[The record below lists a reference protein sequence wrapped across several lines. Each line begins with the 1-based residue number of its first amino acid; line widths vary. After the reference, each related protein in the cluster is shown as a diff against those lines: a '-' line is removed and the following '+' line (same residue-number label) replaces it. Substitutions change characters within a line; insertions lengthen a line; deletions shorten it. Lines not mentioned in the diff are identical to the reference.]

1 MAKTREQKESVVKK
15 VQEALKGAQSVVFV
29 NFHGLPVAQ
38 SGAMRREL
46 RKEGVGF
53 FVAKK
58 TLIRRAL
65 EGEKFE
71 GQLPELPG
79 EIALAYGAD
88 ALMPARSIAAFVKK
102 YKESLAI
109 VGGIFEGAF
118 QGKESMVAIANI
130 PPLEILRAQFVQIIN
145 SPLQRFATVISEGAK
160 KK

>member
-38 SGAMRREL
+38 SSAMRREL

-65 EGEKFE
+65 EGEKLE
-71 GQLPELPG
+71 GQLPELSG
-79 EIALAYGAD
+79 EIALAYLPAPAGASTLAGRQAGGAD
-88 ALMPARSIAAFVKK
+88 ALIPARSIASFVKK
-102 YKESLAI
+102 Y
-109 VGGIFEGAF
+109 
-118 QGKESMVAIANI
+118 
-130 PPLEILRAQFVQIIN
+130 
-145 SPLQRFATVISEGAK
+145 
-160 KK
+160 